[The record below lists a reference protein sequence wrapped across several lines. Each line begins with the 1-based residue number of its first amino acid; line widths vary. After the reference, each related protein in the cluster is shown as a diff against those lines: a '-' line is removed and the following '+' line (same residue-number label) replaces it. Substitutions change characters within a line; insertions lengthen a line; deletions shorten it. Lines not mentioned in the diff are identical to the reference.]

1 MPPFSEGKK
10 QGATIEQVVPRTE
23 QPAPSQNASFENVQ
37 VNLDQETQQ
46 AKARIE
52 GLKSAWSDETIPNE
66 LLIQS
71 AEEDFDNSDDEVDLG
86 MAERMKTVEAEHY
99 KLTPVDRLRTARAEL
114 AHQQEQELKMGNAFR
129 LAEQRAQ
136 QIQQEIREKQ
146 REAEEIS
153 LRQKRAEG
161 EILHRLGNVNQG
173 RIDQLARE
181 KAFQEQRIALL
192 EGELQKQSAIVDQY
206 RGVLQ
211 EAAQRRLA
219 AHQDVRTLREIS
231 PEADEQEEVSAES
244 SLAMEKT
251 SVQAELNA
259 LAFQEAEA
267 DAEVQRL
274 QEDIEEAERRESVE
288 YSNQTPELVDLGMA
302 LEAKK
307 DRLRAM
313 ENGLTRLDGLREK
326 ARSGLGRFFNRAQ
339 IAIIEKQ
346 KQDQQAEITRL
357 KEEISN
363 DQVHFSNEMIAQ
375 QRKAGP
381 WIVDR
386 QKADEA
392 FAKAWEKKQELV
404 NKQQKLR
411 EKLEALQ

>member
-10 QGATIEQVVPRTE
+10 QGAAIEQVVPRTE
-23 QPAPSQNASFENVQ
+23 RLAPSQNASFENVQ

-52 GLKSAWSDETIPNE
+52 GLKSAWSDETIPSE

-181 KAFQEQRIALL
+181 KAFQEQRIDLL

-219 AHQDVRTLREIS
+219 ADQDVRTLREIS

-326 ARSGLGRFFNRAQ
+326 ARSGFGRFFNRAQ
-339 IAIIEKQ
+339 IAIIEQQ

-392 FAKAWEKKQELV
+392 FAKAWEKKQELM

>member
-10 QGATIEQVVPRTE
+10 QGAAIEQVVPRTE

-52 GLKSAWSDETIPNE
+52 GLKSAWSDETIPSE

-71 AEEDFDNSDDEVDLG
+71 TEEDFDNSDDEVDLG

-114 AHQQEQELKMGNAFR
+114 THRQEQELKMGNAFR

-219 AHQDVRTLREIS
+219 ADQDVRTLREIS

-274 QEDIEEAERRESVE
+274 QGDIEEAERRESVE
-288 YSNQTPELVDLGMA
+288 YSNQTPELVDLGVA

-326 ARSGLGRFFNRAQ
+326 ARSGFGRFFNRAQ
-339 IAIIEKQ
+339 IAIIEQQ

>member
-1 MPPFSEGKK
+1 MQP
-10 QGATIEQVVPRTE
+10 GALVATLGDAGASNDDGSYTGDVSTSPVSMGYFRSKVTE
-23 QPAPSQNASFENVQ
+23 YQTTLNAVDQAYSAAVEASAVAPS
-37 VNLDQETQQ
+37 
-46 AKARIE
+46 
-52 GLKSAWSDETIPNE
+52 
-66 LLIQS
+66 
-71 AEEDFDNSDDEVDLG
+71 
-86 MAERMKTVEAEHY
+86 
-99 KLTPVDRLRTARAEL
+99 AEL
-114 AHQQEQELKMGNAFR
+114 
-129 LAEQRAQ
+129 
-136 QIQQEIREKQ
+136 
-146 REAEEIS
+146 
-153 LRQKRAEG
+153 
-161 EILHRLGNVNQG
+161 
-173 RIDQLARE
+173 D
-181 KAFQEQRIALL
+181 ALL
-192 EGELQKQSAIVDQY
+192 
-206 RGVLQ
+206 
-211 EAAQRRLA
+211 
-219 AHQDVRTLREIS
+219 
-231 PEADEQEEVSAES
+231 
-244 SLAMEKT
+244 
-251 SVQAELNA
+251 
-259 LAFQEAEA
+259 
-267 DAEVQRL
+267 
-274 QEDIEEAERRESVE
+274 EDIEEAERRESVE